1 LSVCIYCIDNDVL
14 KKLITFELFDWT
26 LDLFNCSY
34 QQVNILETAQYK
46 FEGDWRK
53 LKKGKSRRTEDKLI
67 KYEEVVALAKTLP
80 QISEVSVAI
89 EIFEQLSSFENID
102 PGEAILTSHAIALL
116 KEDEDAQIFT
126 GDKRF
131 LTALA
136 QVDLP
141 EINAYLKH
149 RMWCLEQLVL
159 KNIDCYGFEWV
170 REQIVPVRDCDRAI
184 KVVFG
189 SGDQS
194 SSCNAIPTLKQYI
207 EDVRASTGSLLSLY
221 PISAK

>member
-1 LSVCIYCIDNDVL
+1 MSVCIYCIDNDVL
-14 KKLITFELFDWT
+14 KKLITFELFNRT

-53 LKKGKSRRTEDKLI
+53 FKKGKNRRTEDKLI
-67 KYEEVVALAKTLP
+67 KYEEVVALVKTLP

-89 EIFEQLSSFENID
+89 DIFEQLSSFENID

-116 KEDEDAQIFT
+116 KKDKDAQIFT

-149 RMWCLEQLVL
+149 RIWCLEQLVL
-159 KNIDCYGFEWV
+159 KNIDCYGFEFI
-170 REQIVPVRDCDRAI
+170 REQIVPVRDCDGTI
-184 KVVFG
+184 KAAFG
-189 SGDQS
+189 SADQS
-194 SSCNAIPTLKQYI
+194 SSCNAIPTLTQYI
-207 EDVRASTGSLLSLY
+207 EDIRATTGSLLSGY
-221 PISAK
+221 PNSC